1 MTTLNL
7 KKKVESYK
15 IEKFKKEFPII
26 LLYHCNSVTSQDW
39 NLLKKKLTEIPGVGR
54 IEGRRV
60 KNKVAKKTLNTD
72 TQMVKNIFFENLQP
86 IPKEG
91 DYTLT
96 PSMESQ
102 KKEQVFT
109 QLGYLF
115 GGPTYMVAAES
126 NEQLKKINQVFCFF
140 PQFIFIGGVL
150 HTQLITHLDFT
161 KLVSL
166 DDKIYNNLI
175 ATFSEKGGDLLISCY
190 SLIYSNLSTFLYH
203 QQLLLFLLNQ
213 RKLNLSKNGAT

>member
-26 LLYHCNSVTSQDW
+26 LLYHCNSVTSEDW
-39 NLLKKKLTEIPGVGR
+39 NLLKKKLTQIPGVF
-54 IEGRRV
+54 GRRV
-60 KNKVAKKTLNTD
+60 KNKVARKTLNTN
-72 TQMVKNIFFENLQP
+72 TETVKNLFFENLQLVP
-86 IPKEG
+86 REN
-91 DYTLT
+91 DYPLT
-96 PSMESQ
+96 PAMESQ
-102 KKEQVFT
+102 KKQLVLT

-126 NEQLKKINQVFCFF
+126 NEQLKKINQVFSFF

-150 HTQLITHLDFT
+150 HTQLITHLDFA

-190 SLIYSNLSTFLYH
+190 SLIYSNLSTFLYY

-213 RKLNLSKNGAT
+213 RKRALSKNRAT

>member
-39 NLLKKKLTEIPGVGR
+39 NLLKKKLTEIPGVF
-54 IEGRRV
+54 GRRV
-60 KNKVAKKTLNTD
+60 KNKVARKTLNTN
-72 TQMVKNIFFENLQP
+72 TETVKNLFFENSQP
-86 IPKEG
+86 VSFYDKEG
-91 DYTLT
+91 DYPLT
-96 PSMESQ
+96 PAMESQ

-109 QLGYLF
+109 ELGYLF

-126 NEQLKKINQVFCFF
+126 NEQLKKINQVFSFF

-175 ATFSEKGGDLLISCY
+175 ATFSEKGGDLLNSCY
-190 SLIYSNLSTFLYH
+190 SLIYSNLSTFLYY

-213 RKLNLSKNGAT
+213 RKLNLSKNRAT

>member
-39 NLLKKKLTEIPGVGR
+39 NLLKKKLTQIPGVF
-54 IEGRRV
+54 GRRV
-60 KNKVAKKTLNTD
+60 KNKVARKTLNTN
-72 TQMVKNIFFENLQP
+72 TETVKNLFFNNLQP
-86 IPKEG
+86 VPREG
-91 DYTLT
+91 DYPLNLKNNV
-96 PSMESQ
+96 MEFQ
-102 KKEQVFT
+102 KKQQVLT

-126 NEQLKKINQVFCFF
+126 NEQLKKIDQVFSFF

-175 ATFSEKGGDLLISCY
+175 TTFSEKGEDLLVSCY
-190 SLIYSNLSTFLYH
+190 SLIYSNLSTFLYY

-213 RKLNLSKNGAT
+213 RKLNLSKNRTT